1 MIRKATNNNQR
12 EVPEMVFCGDC
23 GRPTR
28 LEGRFRKCDTC
39 RISTRQ
45 KRIRPK
51 SRKQA
56 GLEKLEAALR
66 LEESLKQA
74 QEMLDSMQVNQ
85 FGDSVPT

>member
-1 MIRKATNNNQR
+1 
-12 EVPEMVFCGDC
+12 MVFCGDC

-28 LEGRFRKCDTC
+28 IEGRFRKCDTC
-39 RISTRQ
+39 RTSTRQ

-51 SRKQA
+51 SRKQS

-66 LEESLKQA
+66 LEDSIKQA